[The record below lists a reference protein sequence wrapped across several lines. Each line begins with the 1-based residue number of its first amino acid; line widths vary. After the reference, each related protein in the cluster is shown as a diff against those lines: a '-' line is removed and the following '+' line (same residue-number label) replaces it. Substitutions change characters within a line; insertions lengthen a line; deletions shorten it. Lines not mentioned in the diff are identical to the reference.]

1 MSMKKLLALLLTLAI
16 SFGLTASLA
25 EAQQENVSYSGVVT
39 YRETL
44 TVRAP
49 FGGVLADSPLK
60 AGDQVKAGDP
70 LFTLLTT
77 KVYAPLDGVVR
88 GLRAQP
94 GDAAATVDQRYGALC
109 YVEPAGRYTVS
120 TNTANAY
127 DSSSTHNGNRYLNEG
142 ETVYLRSSDDNDRTG
157 VGIIT
162 QTEGRTFQVEVLTSN
177 LDPEDKVSIYRDE
190 AFSTVKRIASYARV
204 QKAAAVAVTA
214 EGSILT
220 CAVTEGQ
227 TVQRGDLLFET
238 VTGTID
244 NLGAANAQVQSPVDG
259 VVVSVAQTSGQTVQ
273 KDATLVTLYAN
284 DALCVQFEVD
294 EGDLD
299 TLAVGTDVRATL
311 DALPQRDALTGTVTA
326 ISSLSISE
334 GDARYTATVTLTDTA
349 NLREGMNVSVYPQ

>member
-1 MSMKKLLALLLTLAI
+1 MSMKKLLTLLLTLVLT
-16 SFGLTASLA
+16 FGLTASLA
-25 EAQQENVSYSGVVT
+25 ETQQGSVSYSGVVT
-39 YRETL
+39 YRETM

-49 FGGVLADSPLK
+49 FGGVLADSSLK
-60 AGDQVKAGDP
+60 AGDSVKAGEP

-88 GLRAQP
+88 GLHAQP
-94 GDAAATVDQRYGALC
+94 GDAAATVAQRYGALC

-120 TNTANAY
+120 ANTANAY
-127 DSSSTHNGNRYLNEG
+127 DSSSTHNANRYLNEG

-162 QTEGRTFQVEVLTSN
+162 QTDGRTFQVEVLTSN

-190 AFSTVKRIASYARV
+190 AFTTAKRIGSYARV

-220 CAVTEGQ
+220 CAVSEGQ
-227 TVQRGDLLFET
+227 TVHRGDLLFET
-238 VTGTID
+238 VTGTVD
-244 NLGAANAQVQSPVDG
+244 NLAAASAQVQSPVDG

-273 KDATLVTLYAN
+273 KDATLATLYAS
-284 DALCVQFEVD
+284 DALCVQFDMD

-299 TLAVGTDVRATL
+299 TLAIGTAVRATL
-311 DALPQRDALTGTVTA
+311 DALPQRDALMGTITA
-326 ISSLSISE
+326 ISNLSKGE

-349 NLREGMNVSVYPQ
+349 NLREGMNVSVTPQ